1 MPVGLLF
8 GAAQGVLGFMG
19 ARSRHAEQ
27 SAQTAY
33 SNTIARERAKLNL
46 KMQKQSWER
55 RAKQVKEQYKENA
68 NEAARAY
75 AETQAQYNE
84 QMTQFA
90 YQSQG
95 MINQLAQVEGNMRA
109 RGTAGQGQ
117 SSRRAAKIMA
127 VGEYGRQST
136 KLVQNIQN
144 ADRQLERNLQGL
156 QQQWQKADQAAY
168 STQLSGMPMP
178 QFVPQAPMPK
188 FNTGLQIGNALLSGA
203 STANS
208 MLSNG
213 LFSKESYRGS
223 FLGDFLGY
231 QRKPGVPTTP

>member
-1 MPVGLLF
+1 
-8 GAAQGVLGFMG
+8 MG

-109 RGTAGQGQ
+109 RGTMAEGQ
-117 SSRRAAKIMA
+117 SSRRAAQIMS

-136 KLVQNIQN
+136 KLVQNIQS

-156 QQQWQKADQAAY
+156 QHNGKRLTKLHTAHCLAVCLCRSLCLRHLCLNLTLVYRLAMLFCPVLRQQ
-168 STQLSGMPMP
+168 
-178 QFVPQAPMPK
+178 
-188 FNTGLQIGNALLSGA
+188 
-203 STANS
+203 TA
-208 MLSNG
+208 
-213 LFSKESYRGS
+213 
-223 FLGDFLGY
+223 
-231 QRKPGVPTTP
+231 

>member
-1 MPVGLLF
+1 M
-8 GAAQGVLGFMG
+8 GFMS
-19 ARSRHAEQ
+19 AKSQHAERA
-27 SAQTAY
+27 AQTAY
-33 SNTIARERAKLNL
+33 SNTINRERAKLNL
-46 KMQKQSWER
+46 KLQKESWER
-55 RAKQVKEQYKENA
+55 RAANVKQQYTENA

-75 AETQAQYNE
+75 AETQAQFNE

-109 RGTAGQGQ
+109 RGTMGQGQ
-117 SSRRAAKIMA
+117 SSRRAAQIMS

-136 KLVQNIQN
+136 KLVQNIQS
-144 ADRQLERNLQGL
+144 ADRQLERNLKGL

-168 STQLSGMPMP
+168 STLLSGMPMP
-178 QFVPQAPMPK
+178 QFVPQAPIPK
-188 FNTGLQIGNALLSGA
+188 FNTGLQIGNAILSGA

-208 MLSNG
+208 MLSEG

-223 FLGDFLGY
+223 MVGDFLGY
-231 QRKPGVPTTP
+231 SRG